1 MYFCWQPQH
10 PVVTSRAITAN
21 CIFELLHEI
30 GLLIQEWLWIII
42 IVSGVELLIN
52 MRHEVV
58 TFVRNHSNTYAV
70 HVIYNTVLRD

>member
-30 GLLIQEWLWIII
+30 GLLHAVEVTQYIATLDRMTHIVCYNFHIIF
-42 IVSGVELLIN
+42 E
-52 MRHEVV
+52 
-58 TFVRNHSNTYAV
+58 
-70 HVIYNTVLRD
+70 